1 MSITLIGVQV
11 PSLAP
16 KLDTSFDTMSI
27 EAGVQFLLIKAAIYK
42 GFPIHFDD
50 NRLCG
55 NQKMVAAEPVLIFA
69 DEPFNYWS
77 GGCA

>member
-1 MSITLIGVQV
+1 
-11 PSLAP
+11 
-16 KLDTSFDTMSI
+16 MSI